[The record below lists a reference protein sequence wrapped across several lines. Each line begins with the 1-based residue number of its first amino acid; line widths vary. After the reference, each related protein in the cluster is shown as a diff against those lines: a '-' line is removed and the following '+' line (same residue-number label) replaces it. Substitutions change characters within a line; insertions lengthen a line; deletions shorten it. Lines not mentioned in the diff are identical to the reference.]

1 MAYLTRDNQTGF
13 ILKTSSAVNCVY
25 LGMMSVYDHIAMS
38 LKAAYANVMQPPCSR
53 TISRERR
60 GALRLNHTVYF
71 MGANLLPDPVRP
83 DHFVLHAHAGVVDA
97 HSESFH
103 FDVAEL
109 LVEMSPRSEVRK
121 SGQVYRP

>member
-25 LGMMSVYDHIAMS
+25 SGMMS

-83 DHFVLHAHAGVVDA
+83 DHFALRAYAGVAASRRDEPQVWSPQIRPDL
-97 HSESFH
+97 SP
-103 FDVAEL
+103 L
-109 LVEMSPRSEVRK
+109 GGWVE
-121 SGQVYRP
+121 